1 MIIFPV
7 HFGAGYFGAHRPG
20 SIPGG
25 GFPIETSIGAAEPI
39 RVSYVWDIR
48 IGRLRLEAGVNQ
60 SIVAQHS
67 FVNRIMYLYLNIYIY
82 NTCYPP
88 IS

>member
-1 MIIFPV
+1 MFFPFLMVIFPV

-48 IGRLRLEAGVNQ
+48 I
-60 SIVAQHS
+60 
-67 FVNRIMYLYLNIYIY
+67 
-82 NTCYPP
+82 
-88 IS
+88 

>member
-1 MIIFPV
+1 MVIFPV

-48 IGRLRLEAGVNQ
+48 IGRLRLEAGWTKA
-60 SIVAQHS
+60 SWP
-67 FVNRIMYLYLNIYIY
+67 NIPLLTVLYIY
-82 NTCYPP
+82 T
-88 IS
+88 